1 MEEQKSSVGSIVS
14 IIIILILI
22 VIGALY
28 FWGKRVEETTSL
40 IQPAEE
46 ITPNEADEAMMNEAA
61 AIKAMSGS
69 DEIDSIEADLKA
81 TNLNNLD
88 AELNVQPQ

>member
-1 MEEQKSSVGSIVS
+1 MEEQKSSVGSIIS

-28 FWGKRVEETTSL
+28 FWGKRVQETMPTEQVTEETST
-40 IQPAEE
+40 
-46 ITPNEADEAMMNEAA
+46 ADEAMMNEAA

-69 DEIDSIEADLKA
+69 DELDSIEADIRA
-81 TNLNNLD
+81 TKVDNLD